1 MKAGGGALR
10 AVRITMMKTV
20 MRKRARTAPM
30 MAPAMAMELDL
41 WAWDCS
47 ETKEAHSFSENIDM
61 QMRNED
67 IKYIWVQRAPT
78 RNQN

>member
-1 MKAGGGALR
+1 MGKKTHTLSAKAGGGALR
-10 AVRITMMKTV
+10 AVRITMMKTA

-47 ETKEAHSFSENIDM
+47 ETKKAKKSFRENIAM
-61 QMRNED
+61 QMSNEA
-67 IKYIWVQRAPT
+67 IKCI
-78 RNQN
+78 